1 VPFSI
6 FRQFNAAGIRASGES
21 VLLSHPIF
29 FNRMEPN
36 TALNIVRNPLRK
48 LPVLFLLSGVLA
60 ASLIF
65 LRIQAGRE
73 TRLFENLKNM
83 VDAAA
88 GPNASPDATVIEA
101 MHLTRAIT
109 SSAMGH
115 NSWITFNNDTKTLAR
130 LLRCYDYPVRIG
142 QMKAK
147 GELPAHKIIEVFI
160 DGRWLIADPLNNKV
174 FTRPN
179 AYEGILYTQTPL
191 LDEYDLYFYIALVV
205 FILLN
210 AYIYVGTR
218 GLLPWQTAADMGNFH
233 SGVLLEQSQQS
244 GVIIGQSIPSRVF
257 LN

>member
-1 VPFSI
+1 
-6 FRQFNAAGIRASGES
+6 
-21 VLLSHPIF
+21 
-29 FNRMEPN
+29 MEPN
-36 TALNIVRNPLRK
+36 TALKIVRNPLRK

-73 TRLFENLKNM
+73 TRLFANLKNM
-83 VDAAA
+83 VDVAT
-88 GPNASPDATVIEA
+88 GRNSSPDATVIEA

-109 SSAMGH
+109 HSPFVH
-115 NSWITFNNDTKTLAR
+115 HSWITSNNDIKALAR
-130 LLRCYDYPVRIG
+130 LLHCYDYPVRIG

-160 DGRWLIADPLNNKV
+160 DGRWLIADPANNVV
-174 FTRPN
+174 FRRPD
-179 AYEGILYTQTPL
+179 AYTGILYTQIPL
-191 LDEYDLYFYIALVV
+191 LDEYDLYFYIALIT

-218 GLLPWQTAADMGNFH
+218 GLLPWQSADRTSFH
-233 SGVLLEQSQQS
+233 SGGLIGRSQQS
-244 GVIIGQSIPSRVF
+244 GVIIGQAIQSRVF